1 VCLGCV
7 LLIVASAGLEI
18 LGLGLVALELW
29 RVQRRKLGTPRWV
42 LRVRALWQRLWR
54 RGRTVDVKA
63 TLHGSIDVEGALRLR
78 VKRGPGD
85 TLESRVAALEANL
98 DELDRETQESF
109 KTVDARLG
117 NTERA
122 VDESRQALQQLRIDQ
137 EEAEREELRR
147 SIPWQW
153 LGTGL
158 FAIGALLGMWANL
171 AC

>member
-1 VCLGCV
+1 M
-7 LLIVASAGLEI
+7 
-18 LGLGLVALELW
+18 
-29 RVQRRKLGTPRWV
+29 
-42 LRVRALWQRLWR
+42 
-54 RGRTVDVKA
+54 
-63 TLHGSIDVEGALRLR
+63 
-78 VKRGPGD
+78 
-85 TLESRVAALEANL
+85 AALEANL

-117 NTERA
+117 NTERG
-122 VDESRQALQQLRIDQ
+122 VDESRRALHQLRTDQ

-158 FAIGALLGMWANL
+158 FAVGALLGMWANL